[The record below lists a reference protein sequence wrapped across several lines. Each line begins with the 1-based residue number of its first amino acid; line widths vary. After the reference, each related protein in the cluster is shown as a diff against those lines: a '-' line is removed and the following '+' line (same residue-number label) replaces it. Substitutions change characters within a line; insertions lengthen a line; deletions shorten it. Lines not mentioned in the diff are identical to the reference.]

1 MNDPSPSA
9 TLEPIFVVEAT
20 YAPDAAESRVPFRAE
35 HLAGIIARRREG
47 RYIEAGAYAD
57 MTASMILV
65 RAPDAAAAIAL
76 VSDDVY
82 MRNGVW
88 VEVRARAFGRVTDG
102 GGDRD

>member
-1 MNDPSPSA
+1 MSDLPSDV

-20 YAPDAAESRVPFRAE
+20 YAPDAAETRVPFRPE
-35 HLAGIIARRREG
+35 HLAGIIARKQAG
-47 RYIEAGAYAD
+47 RYIEAGAYVD
-57 MTASMILV
+57 VTASMILV

-88 VEVRARAFGRVTDG
+88 VEVRARAFGRVTS
-102 GGDRD
+102 GGDAA